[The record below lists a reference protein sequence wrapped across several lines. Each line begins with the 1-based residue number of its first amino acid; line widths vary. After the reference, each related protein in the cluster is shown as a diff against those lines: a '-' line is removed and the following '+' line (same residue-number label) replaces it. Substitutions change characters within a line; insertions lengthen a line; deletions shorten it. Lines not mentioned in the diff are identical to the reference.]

1 MKHSIQ
7 RHTDIPKSYTIRVYD
22 SKDMDFIDQISAQ
35 EGISNSAVI
44 TRLVGEARLAEANK
58 PIQRWAILNPEAK
71 HTIAEVKN
79 SQKDAI
85 CGIRRCIRDISRFAD
100 TEGAEHKLLEAEERL
115 NTQMEKLI
123 ENYKF
128 LLSYSNLGILNVE
141 VDLSKVADLWAR
153 IRKENPDADLCLGA
167 FLPKE
172 LKDKACRDYNAERLK
187 EIMARSQS

>member
-1 MKHSIQ
+1 MKHSNQ
-7 RHTDIPKSYTIRVYD
+7 KHTDIPKSYTIRVYD

-44 TRLVGEARLAEANK
+44 TRLVREARLAEANK

-71 HTIAEVKN
+71 YTIAEVKN
-79 SQKDAI
+79 FQKET
-85 CGIRRCIRDISRFAD
+85 IRCIRKCIRDISRFTD
-100 TEGAEHKLLEAEERL
+100 TRGVERKLLKAEKRL

-128 LLSYSNLGILNVE
+128 LLNYSNLGILNVE

-153 IRKENPDADLCLGA
+153 NKEKFPVLDLCLGIL
-167 FLPKE
+167 LPE
-172 LKDKACRDYNAERLK
+172 NLKNQALEKHKIAK
-187 EIMARSQS
+187 TQ